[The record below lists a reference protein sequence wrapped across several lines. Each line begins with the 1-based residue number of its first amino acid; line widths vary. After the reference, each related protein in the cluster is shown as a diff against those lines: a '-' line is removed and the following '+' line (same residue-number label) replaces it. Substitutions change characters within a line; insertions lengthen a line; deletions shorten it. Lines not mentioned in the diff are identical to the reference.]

1 MVWRKSSAMRAAL
14 PFSAAVRCAHIHI
27 RDVDDAGFLLMLCVH
42 SPGATRVLLA
52 NKIIVPFLRPMTME
66 TRCSKV
72 IFPNYSKK
80 EPAEDTLVPPLWGTR
95 GFFFFF
101 CRIICS
107 RCCTRRNLRFHV
119 ENSQHAESI
128 TAHATIGLRSRH
140 RRNPRPTRFVS
151 GKAGECR

>member
-1 MVWRKSSAMRAAL
+1 MRAAL

-101 CRIICS
+101 VG
-107 RCCTRRNLRFHV
+107 LFV
-119 ENSQHAESI
+119 HAAVRGGTCAFTLKI
-128 TAHATIGLRSRH
+128 VNTL
-140 RRNPRPTRFVS
+140 NQ
-151 GKAGECR
+151 